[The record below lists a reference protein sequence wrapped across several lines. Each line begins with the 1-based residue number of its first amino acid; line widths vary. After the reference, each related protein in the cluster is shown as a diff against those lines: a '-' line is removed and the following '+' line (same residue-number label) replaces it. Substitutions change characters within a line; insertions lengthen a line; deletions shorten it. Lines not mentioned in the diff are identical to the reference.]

1 MNQSVEII
9 PDISATSRNL
19 LDCYQPDSCVYFAS
33 PKRALLAQP
42 PFASLL
48 VSGQRNLNE
57 QANES
62 LRFARELGLARPVV
76 VGAVP
81 FDSTQPAYLRVSSN
95 CRTDT
100 ESATT
105 MPLDES
111 VATGECSVAP
121 VPAPHHF
128 MNGVRDALSR
138 FARGELDKVVL
149 SRTLEI
155 QCEHA
160 PNVRALVKKLAQRNS
175 SGYTFAVNLKA
186 IDNER
191 TNTGVHV
198 LVGASPELLISR
210 QGIKVIAN
218 PLAGSEPRSA
228 NPIIDQQRA
237 EQLLHSEKDRREH
250 ALVIKAIEECLRPFC
265 RTLDIPAEPSLIS
278 TPAMWHLSTTIHAEL
293 KDPATTSL
301 ELALALHPTP
311 AVCGYPCAAARQA
324 IKDIE
329 PHERGLF
336 TGIVGWCDA
345 TGDGEW
351 VVTIRCAE
359 INDRH
364 VRLYAGAGI
373 VAGSDPEKELAE
385 TGAKFNTMLA
395 ALGIN
400 ELTGSA
406 ELNGPPKLTRAAE
419 LTGTAI

>member
-1 MNQSVEII
+1 MNQFVHIASEI
-9 PDISATSRNL
+9 PVVSKHL
-19 LDCYQPDSCVYFAS
+19 LDSYQPDSSVYFAS

-48 VSGQRNLNE
+48 VSGHKDLNE

-62 LRFARELGLARPVV
+62 LRFAQQLGLIKPVV

-81 FDSTQPAYLRVSSN
+81 FDTKQKAYLRVSNN
-95 CRTDT
+95 CLTDGNVAANI
-100 ESATT
+100 SAG
-105 MPLDES
+105 ES
-111 VATGECSVAP
+111 VGTGECTVTP
-121 VPAPHHF
+121 VPAPHYF
-128 MNGVRDALSR
+128 MTGVRDALAR
-138 FARGELDKVVL
+138 FARGELNKVVL

-155 QCEHA
+155 ECERA

-175 SGYTFAVNLKA
+175 NGYTFAVNLKD

-191 TNTGVHV
+191 TNTHVHA

-210 QGIKVIAN
+210 QGINVIAN
-218 PLAGSEPRSA
+218 PLAGSEPRSDD
-228 NPIIDQQRA
+228 PVIDQQRA
-237 EQLLHSEKDRREH
+237 EQLLRSEKDLYEH
-250 ALVIKAIEECLRPFC
+250 ALVIKAIDEALRPYC
-265 RTLDIPAEPSLIS
+265 SHLHIPEKPSLIS

-311 AVCGYPCAAARQA
+311 AICGYPTKAAQRA
-324 IKDIE
+324 ISDIE
-329 PHERGLF
+329 SYDRGLF

-359 INDRH
+359 IQDRH

-373 VAGSDPEKELAE
+373 VAGSDPQKELAE
-385 TGAKFNTMLA
+385 TGAKFNTMLT

-400 ELTGSA
+400 EFAG
-406 ELNGPPKLTRAAE
+406 AA
-419 LTGTAI
+419 I

>member
-1 MNQSVEII
+1 MNQSVQVIPEIAAS
-9 PDISATSRNL
+9 PRNL
-19 LDCYQPDSCVYFAS
+19 LDSYQPDSSVYFAS

-48 VSGQRNLNE
+48 VSGHKDLSE

-62 LRFARELGLARPVV
+62 LRFARELGLAKPVV

-81 FDSTQPAYLRVSSN
+81 FDTGQKAYLRVSSN
-95 CRTDT
+95 CLTDGPIAAHT
-100 ESATT
+100 SV
-105 MPLDES
+105 DES
-111 VATGECSVAP
+111 VATGECTVTP
-121 VPAPHHF
+121 VPAPQYF
-128 MNGVRDALSR
+128 MSGVRDALSR

-155 QCEHA
+155 QCERA
-160 PNVRALVKKLAQRNS
+160 PNVRALVKKLAQKNS
-175 SGYTFAVNLKA
+175 NGYTFAVNLKA

-191 TNTGVHV
+191 ANTNVHA

-210 QGIKVIAN
+210 QGSKVIAN
-218 PLAGSEPRSA
+218 PLAGSEPRSDD
-228 NPIIDQQRA
+228 PVIDQQRA
-237 EQLLHSEKDRREH
+237 EQLLRSEKDRREH
-250 ALVIKAIEECLRPFC
+250 ALVIKAIEQALRPFC
-265 RTLDIPAEPSLIS
+265 RTLHIPEEPSLIS

-293 KDPATTSL
+293 KDPTTTSL
-301 ELALALHPTP
+301 QLALALHPTP
-311 AVCGYPCAAARQA
+311 AVCGYPAEAARRA
-324 IKDIE
+324 IGDIE

-359 INDRH
+359 IKDRH

-385 TGAKFNTMLA
+385 TGAKFNTMLT

-400 ELTGSA
+400 EFTGA
-406 ELNGPPKLTRAAE
+406 VL
-419 LTGTAI
+419 